1 MLTLGGDEEARGE
14 ESQGIRWASKW
25 GAKRGGVGREIKE
38 RRRAPEMTKLPPS
51 PAPAA
56 IFPCRRRAEAPAVG
70 LPPTTFFSLSF
81 FLGSGNII
89 ASFVISWEML
99 IWFSQHTYWTSLW
112 DTGYVTQK

>member
-1 MLTLGGDEEARGE
+1 MGGETWGRGE
-14 ESQGIRWASKW
+14 RDKGKEEGAGNDEAAPLAGPRGDFSMPEAGGGPRRW
-25 GAKRGGVGREIKE
+25 I
-38 RRRAPEMTKLPPS
+38 
-51 PAPAA
+51 AA
-56 IFPCRRRAEAPAVG
+56 YY
-70 LPPTTFFSLSF
+70 LFSLSF